1 MTGEDGT
8 ESEQEI
14 KYGTLV
20 VIKLPLGQ
28 AGTLHLTPL
37 HKFDV
42 GMGGFGRGGTVKVIG
57 GVMGVVI
64 DARGRPLRL
73 PAESTRRRELLTNW
87 LTAVGL
93 AQ

>member
-1 MTGEDGT
+1 MTSEDGT
-8 ESEQEI
+8 EAEQEV
-14 KYGTLV
+14 KYGSLV
-20 VIKLPLGQ
+20 VFKLPLGQ

-73 PAESTRRRELLTNW
+73 PAESTKRRELLTNW
-87 LTAVGL
+87 LTAVGP